1 MAPLPLELALLLAA
15 VVAAAG
21 YGRLRPEQNGRL
33 FNGVYFVYEGK
44 TSRESDL
51 APCPAGTSVCSLVHL
66 RFWLPVLSQRLCR
79 CQQGQCPYQWSD
91 QDGKTLLLNNRIQMK
106 FCEPVAALPA
116 CPAEPAPSATL
127 ERRRD
132 SSALDLEER
141 RDVRVHCSCTYPS
154 GHALMSEETGQVDT
168 QLLTVYTCRRLQPC
182 LPSESCGAIRMDTY
196 STYYTCSCP
205 AGQLCLFKEE
215 YRKKVKR
222 DVHQLFYSGRAY
234 VGECRA
240 VHR

>member
-33 FNGVYFVYEGK
+33 FNGVYFVYEG
-44 TSRESDL
+44 
-51 APCPAGTSVCSLVHL
+51 
-66 RFWLPVLSQRLCR
+66 
-79 CQQGQCPYQWSD
+79 
-91 QDGKTLLLNNRIQMK
+91 K